1 MTCLWERMSNTD
13 TTPSFSPAVAIK
25 FVSAVLLMSILDTP
39 ALCSY
44 LVKMGVPLLMSHQVT
59 VPLRSPDTHR
69 LWFHSN
75 SKTASLWPLKRPYA
89 HSNVSRVQTS
99 KEESYPD
106 EIATLRLSTWTL
118 LIEPL

>member
-1 MTCLWERMSNTD
+1 MSNNLTEPSAAPVTSRPSLVMWSRLMEPPWALCYMTCLWERMSNTD

-69 LWFHSN
+69 L
-75 SKTASLWPLKRPYA
+75 
-89 HSNVSRVQTS
+89 
-99 KEESYPD
+99 
-106 EIATLRLSTWTL
+106 
-118 LIEPL
+118 